1 MKAIVFLPGFVTG
14 ILTLGIMLPAS
25 CEVISDGT
33 TNTTVNSTGN
43 NFNILNGIQKGNN
56 LFHSFKEFSIPTG
69 GSANFKNSTNVV
81 NIINRVTGGNIS
93 DIDGLIKTSGNANL
107 FLINPAGIVFGENA
121 SLNIGGSFF
130 VSTAESILFEDG
142 FEFSAVNPQSKP
154 LLTVSVP
161 LGLQMGSNSGNI
173 QINGNGHQ
181 LIGGLF
187 DPRIRNNTQS
197 TLQVN
202 SGNSIALVA
211 QNITFNGGVLTA
223 ENGGIELGAV
233 KTGTVNINSTS
244 SNLQLNYDNIE
255 NFGDVQLINR
265 SLLDA
270 SGLTS
275 NGIQLQGQNITLKDG
290 SSILIQNTGN
300 ETPSDIQVSA
310 KGILELSGDVRIAT
324 DIGNITGV
332 TSSSFITETLGTGR
346 GADINISVGNL
357 YLNDGGIFIA
367 KTFSAASGGNITVNV
382 FGDIQVN
389 GTAALNPIFSS
400 GIVASNYSFGESGNI
415 YISAS
420 NLALTQGG
428 AINASNFGQG
438 DSGSL
443 DINVSGTIELAGVNP
458 QTLSPA
464 NIGST
469 VFREGNGGSLNLNT
483 SKLIVQDGATVN
495 SSSFNSGNGGK
506 VKINASESIEVKG
519 ISPNSPIASSIGA
532 SVPVLPVVLRQ
543 GFGLPDKPSGNAGDV
558 TINTPKFEINKG
570 IVAVNNE
577 GVKDG
582 GNLIVN
588 TDSLRIDNNGIVLAG
603 TVSGEGGNIVLNIK
617 SDLILQNRSIIN
629 ARSLRTGN
637 GGNITIDS
645 PIIAGF
651 ENSDIIASAVTG
663 NGGNINLKTQGLF
676 GLQFREQLT
685 NESDINAS
693 SKFGLSGQVVLQ
705 QLEVN
710 PVNNLIKLPSNFES
724 PTQVK
729 DGCRAYVE
737 QKFIV
742 LGRGGLPQNPSNLF
756 NGSQVLIQLFDLTP
770 EEKIPFL
777 TSFKNNNANYN
788 NQQKSII
795 EATGFSRNKDG
806 EIELVASSDTD
817 FKINHINNCSGE
829 TNQGK
834 RKRILVNGIAE

>member
-1 MKAIVFLPGFVTG
+1 MKGIAFLPGLISALLTSG
-14 ILTLGIMLPAS
+14 IVLPAIAQ
-25 CEVISDGT
+25 VTSDNT

-43 NFNILNGIQKGNN
+43 DFNILNGIQKGNN

-69 GSANFKNSTNVV
+69 GSANFNNSTNVV

-107 FLINPAGIVFGENA
+107 FLINTAGIVFGENA
-121 SLNIGGSFF
+121 SLDIGGSFF

-142 FEFSAVNPQSKP
+142 FEFTAVNPQSTP
-154 LLTVSVP
+154 LLSVSVP

-181 LIGGLF
+181 SIGGLF
-187 DPRIRNNTQS
+187 SPRIRNNTQS

-202 SGNSIALVA
+202 SGNSIALVGK
-211 QNITFNGGVLTA
+211 NITFNGGVLTA
-223 ENGGIELGAV
+223 ENGRIELGAV
-233 KTGTVNINSTS
+233 KTGTVNLNSSS
-244 SNLQLNYDNIE
+244 SNLQLSYDNIE
-255 NFGDVQLINR
+255 NFGDIQLINKS
-265 SLLDA
+265 SLDG

-310 KGILELSGDVRIAT
+310 KGILELSGDVRIAP

-332 TSSSFITETLGTGR
+332 TSSSFITETLGTAR

-357 YLNDGGIFIA
+357 HLNDGGVFA
-367 KTFSAASGGNITVNV
+367 TKTFSAASGGNITVNV
-382 FGDIQVN
+382 VEDIQVN
-389 GTAALNPIFSS
+389 GTAALNPISPSGITASNFSS
-400 GIVASNYSFGESGNI
+400 GESGNI

-420 NLALTQGG
+420 NLALTQG
-428 AINASNFGQG
+428 ATINATNFGQG
-438 DSGSL
+438 DSGNL
-443 DINVSGTIELAGVNP
+443 DINVSGTIKLVDADP
-458 QTLSPA
+458 QTLSPT

-483 SKLIVQDGATVN
+483 SKLIVEDGAAVN
-495 SSSFNSGNGGK
+495 TSSLNSGNGGK
-506 VKINASESIEVKG
+506 ITINASESIEVKG
-519 ISPNSPIASSIGA
+519 ISPNSPIASAIGA
-532 SVPVLPVVLRQ
+532 SVPVFPVAFRQ
-543 GFGLPDKPSGNAGDV
+543 NFGLPDKPSGNAGDI
-558 TINTPKFEINKG
+558 TINTPKFQISNGG

-577 GVKDG
+577 GVNDG

-588 TDSLRIDNNGIVLAG
+588 TDSLRLDNKGIVLAD
-603 TVSGEGGNIVLNIK
+603 TVSGEGGNIFLNIK
-617 SDLILQNRSIIN
+617 SDLIIQNGSIIN
-629 ARSLRTGN
+629 ARSSGTGN

-651 ENSDIIASAVTG
+651 ENSDIIASAVEG
-663 NGGNINLKTQGLF
+663 NGGNINIKTQGLF

-693 SKFGLSGQVVLQ
+693 SQFGISGQVVLQ
-705 QLEVN
+705 QLDFN
-710 PVNNLIKLPSNFES
+710 PVNNLIQLPSNFEN
-724 PTQVK
+724 TTK
-729 DGCRAYVE
+729 LKAGCRASVG

-742 LGRGGLPQNPSNLF
+742 SGRGGLPEKPSNLF
-756 NGSQVLIQLFDLTP
+756 NGSQVLIQLLDLTP

-777 TSFKNNNANYN
+777 TSFQNNNANYD

-795 EATGFSRNKDG
+795 EATGFSRNENG

-817 FKINHINNCSGE
+817 LKINHINNCSGARL
-829 TNQGK
+829 N
-834 RKRILVNGIAE
+834 RSILY